1 MTTFVL
7 LAAVLTIAGVALV
20 AIPLLRTKPADTTPA
35 PWAALV
41 AAGVLAVGSSVLYVR
56 LTNWSWHTS
65 VTEDTPQTMVAR
77 LARRLEQNPDNL
89 EGWLMLGRSYTEL
102 QEYPLSVRAFERA
115 DRLAGGKSTEALIGE
130 AEALA
135 RSDENEL
142 DGRAAK
148 LIEQA
153 LAVDPN
159 SGKALFFGAA
169 VAMRKGN
176 LPLARE
182 RFARLM
188 SLDPPDNIKPLLQKQ
203 IDSIDQQLA
212 AGGGAGAVGQ
222 GGPATGASAAGS
234 SGTAAVAGARPPGGN
249 GTFAAA
255 PRPGS
260 NSTAGTGMGPDGNS
274 TPGAASG
281 PDSQPAADPN
291 ARVRI
296 NVTLAPTLAQSAATA
311 APLFVFVRD
320 PARPGPPLA
329 VKRLESHFPQTVE
342 LTASDSMMPGR
353 AIAAGQK
360 VQVVAR
366 IARSGNPVGASGD
379 PVGESA
385 YQVGRDGL
393 VNIVIDHVMP

>member
-7 LAAVLTIAGVALV
+7 LAAVLTVAGVLLV
-20 AIPLLRTKPADTTPA
+20 AIPLLRTKPSDSTPA

-41 AAGVLAVGSSVLYVR
+41 AAGVLAIGSTVLYVR

-65 VTEDTPQTMVAR
+65 VAEDTPQTMVAR

-102 QEYPLSVRAFERA
+102 QEYQLAVRAFERA
-115 DRLAGGKSTEALIGE
+115 DRLAGGKSAEALIGQ

-153 LAVDPN
+153 LAVDPD

-182 RFARLM
+182 RFTRLM
-188 SLDPPDNIKPLLQKQ
+188 ALNPPDNIKPLLQKQ

-212 AGGGAGAVGQ
+212 GGGAPGPGAGK
-222 GGPATGASAAGS
+222 ATGAGAAEQAGNP
-234 SGTAAVAGARPPGGN
+234 TVAGAAGQGASSTAGAAMAPGGN
-249 GTFAAA
+249 
-255 PRPGS
+255 
-260 NSTAGTGMGPDGNS
+260 
-274 TPGAASG
+274 
-281 PDSQPAADPN
+281 QPAADPN

-296 NVTLAPTLAQSAATA
+296 NVTLAPTLAQSAGTA

-329 VKRLESHFPQTVE
+329 VKRLDSHFPQTVE

-393 VNIVIDHVMP
+393 VNIIIDHVMP

>member
-1 MTTFVL
+1 MTLFVL
-7 LAAVLTIAGVALV
+7 LAAVLTIAGVALIAV
-20 AIPLLRTKPADTTPA
+20 PLLKKKPVEYSPA
-35 PWAALV
+35 PWAALA
-41 AAGVLAVGSSVLYVR
+41 AAGVLVIGSAVLYVR
-56 LTNWSWHTS
+56 LTNWAWNPKAA
-65 VTEDTPQTMVAR
+65 EDTPQTMVAR

-89 EGWLMLGRSYTEL
+89 EGWLMLGRSYTQL
-102 QEYPLSVRAFERA
+102 QEFQLATRAFQRA
-115 DRLAGGKSTEALIGE
+115 DRLAGGKSAEALIGE

-135 RSDENEL
+135 RSDEAEL

-169 VAMRKGN
+169 VAMRKGE

-182 RFARLM
+182 RFTKLLA
-188 SLDPPDNIKPLLQKQ
+188 LDPPDNIKPLIQKQ
-203 IDSIDQQLA
+203 IDQIDQQMAGGAPTLA
-212 AGGGAGAVGQ
+212 AGAAGA
-222 GGPATGASAAGS
+222 P
-234 SGTAAVAGARPPGGN
+234 GTAPA
-249 GTFAAA
+249 
-255 PRPGS
+255 
-260 NSTAGTGMGPDGNS
+260 
-274 TPGAASG
+274 
-281 PDSQPAADPN
+281 QAADSG
-291 ARVRI
+291 ATVRI
-296 NVTLAPTLAQSAATA
+296 NVSLAPTLAQSASGSS
-311 APLFVFVRD
+311 PLFVFVRD
-320 PARPGPPLA
+320 PSRPGPPLA

-342 LTASDSMMPGR
+342 LTTSDSMVPGR

-379 PVGESA
+379 PIGESA